1 MHLCSRKKAVYF
13 PATKGQA
20 NVRPTAQPAGPI
32 YEEVS
37 PKEEIE
43 LNTNQAYGPL
53 GLWRL
58 LVGNILAGKM
68 IGYYSIIIIVCLYSN
83 FFQKNICNVKSYN
96 YDYSY
101 VYIHDLR

>member
-20 NVRPTAQPAGPI
+20 NVGPTPVGPV

-53 GLWRL
+53 GL
-58 LVGNILAGKM
+58 
-68 IGYYSIIIIVCLYSN
+68 
-83 FFQKNICNVKSYN
+83 
-96 YDYSY
+96 
-101 VYIHDLR
+101 